1 MKSIKFFAFLAVFI
15 AIFLLVMP
23 LSCTQPTADSQ
34 KTDTD
39 KTDTDKTDPGISS
52 PEKFLIRENLTTQ
65 QLVEEMGLGIN
76 LGNTLDACGD
86 WINNSSISN
95 YEKAWGSPI
104 ITEAMIKGYADA
116 GFSSL
121 RIPVAWSNMMQSG
134 NTIHPDLLKRVEE
147 IVNWTVDSGM
157 IALVN
162 LHWDNGWWED
172 FALPAEKA
180 DCMEKYTAIWTQVSE
195 RFEKY
200 GDFVLFESMNEVGF
214 GSIWNQWGGT
224 QAQKKQAFD
233 LVNEINQKFVDIVR
247 ESGGNNEGRHLLIN
261 VYNTELTFAY
271 DPLFKMPD
279 DPAGRC
285 AASVHYYTPAVF
297 AILEKDEDWGQARTT
312 WGDAADLKE
321 LNDNMDKL
329 KTNCVDKGIPVIIG
343 EFAACGNNKSQEM
356 KRLYAVKVAEAVY
369 SRGMC
374 PMLWDTAGDQYN
386 RSTRTW
392 RDPQLI
398 TEYAEIPEKYPR

>member
-1 MKSIKFFAFLAVFI
+1 MKSSKLLNCPAVLI
-15 AIFLLVMP
+15 TIILLILP
-23 LSCTQPTADSQ
+23 AACGTPETTEQ
-34 KTDTD
+34 
-39 KTDTDKTDPGISS
+39 GI
-52 PEKFLIRENLTTQ
+52 IRENFTTQ
-65 QLVEEMGLGIN
+65 DLIEEMGLGIN

-86 WINNSSISN
+86 WINSSSISN

-121 RIPVAWSNMMQSG
+121 RIPVAWSNMMQG
-134 NTIHPDLLKRVEE
+134 DYQIHPDLLDRVET
-147 IVNWTVDSGM
+147 IVNWTIESGM
-157 IALVN
+157 IALIN

-172 FALPAEKA
+172 FPTDKA
-180 DCMEKYTAIWTQVSE
+180 NCMNKYTAIWTQVSNH
-195 RFEKY
+195 FKGY
-200 GDFVLFESMNEVGF
+200 GDHLMFESMNEVGF

-247 ESGGNNEGRHLLIN
+247 GSGGNNEGRHLLIN
-261 VYNTELTFAY
+261 VYNTELEYAY
-271 DPLFKMPD
+271 DPLFIMPN
-279 DPAGRC
+279 DPANRC

-297 AILEKDEDWGQARTT
+297 AILEADADWGKARTT
-312 WGDAADLKE
+312 WGTTADLKE

-329 KTNCVDKGIPVIIG
+329 KINCVDKGIPVIIG

-356 KRLYAVKVAEAVY
+356 KRLYAVTVAEAVY

-374 PMLWDTAGDQYN
+374 PMLLDTAGDQYN
-386 RSTRTW
+386 RNTRTW

-398 TEYAEIPEKYPR
+398 TEFKAIPGKYPR